1 MRPPKKTELVMGKML
16 QAEAELHAYVQSGEK
31 NPERQKQLTDA
42 VKVAM
47 DKFIEQF

>member
-1 MRPPKKTELVMGKML
+1 MRPPTKPELVMEKIL
-16 QAEAELHAYVQSGEK
+16 QAEAALQAYVQSGEK

-42 VKVAM
+42 VEVAM